1 MNLLSLIMNWIQS
14 AMKYSTITTTWKR
27 FSLLSISTLF
37 LSAAGFSQFSGLESE
52 IHATSEHGTTYRIY
66 AHFDSPTDEVLAVYS
81 IGTSEAGS
89 VSLELGVATSFFQ
102 DASFGHRRIASGR
115 RTAFRSPRPARRAK
129 FGVLRSDGHQTL
141 GVDVWSGSGNGVRLP
156 ESVRRVIASE
166 CLGGDAGLLDV
177 RIDGCRGQGRGATT
191 HGLASQRRIQG
202 DMGSARPRP
211 RNVHVQNFEGR

>member
-1 MNLLSLIMNWIQS
+1 MFRLIKLFLLAALACTLNTNLLFAQFLG
-14 AMKYSTITTTWKR
+14 
-27 FSLLSISTLF
+27 LS
-37 LSAAGFSQFSGLESE
+37 SE
-52 IHATSEHGTTYRIY
+52 VHATSEHGTTYRIY

-89 VSLELGVATSFFQ
+89 VSLELGVTTSFFQ

-141 GVDVWSGSGNGVRLP
+141 GVDVWSGSGNGVRLS

-166 CLGGDAGLLDV
+166 CRGGDAGLLDV